1 MKKYKI
7 DNYYLISF
15 LLFLIY
21 SIISLLIIPIKN
33 NSFWVYYIFTCFAFL
48 ISSSIYYKIN
58 NKKKLSERFNNI
70 SVLIISYLYIIFQS
84 ILSILFMSIDTE
96 NTKIFILIQVVV
108 FILYIILI
116 IALNKS
122 ANYISSNSEKKNNDI
137 ISKKQLQLKLELYV
151 NNIEDEKDKKKIYEI
166 IEDIKYMDPIAS
178 NEEIINIDKLINKN
192 IEDLVNTKNDED
204 KLLVIKNIK
213 QLIYERN
220 EKAKISKLDI

>member
-15 LLFLIY
+15 LLFLTY
-21 SIISLLIIPIKN
+21 SIISLLIMPIRN

-48 ISSSIYYKIN
+48 ISSLIYYKIN

-70 SVLIISYLYIIFQS
+70 SVLIISYLYIIFQT
-84 ILSILFMSIDTE
+84 IFSILFMSIDTE
-96 NTKIFILIQVVV
+96 NTKIFILIQVIV

-151 NNIEDEKDKKKIYEI
+151 NNIDDEKDKKKIYEI

-178 NEEIINIDKLINKN
+178 NEEIINIDKLINKS

>member
-21 SIISLLIIPIKN
+21 SIISLLIIPIRN

-48 ISSSIYYKIN
+48 ISSLIYYKIN
-58 NKKKLSERFNNI
+58 NKKKLSEKFNNI
-70 SVLIISYLYIIFQS
+70 SVLIISYLYIIFQTVF
-84 ILSILFMSIDTE
+84 SILFMSIDTE
-96 NTKIFILIQVVV
+96 NTKIFILIQVIV

-137 ISKKQLQLKLELYV
+137 ISRKQLQLKLELYV

-178 NEEIINIDKLINKN
+178 NEEIINIDKLINKS